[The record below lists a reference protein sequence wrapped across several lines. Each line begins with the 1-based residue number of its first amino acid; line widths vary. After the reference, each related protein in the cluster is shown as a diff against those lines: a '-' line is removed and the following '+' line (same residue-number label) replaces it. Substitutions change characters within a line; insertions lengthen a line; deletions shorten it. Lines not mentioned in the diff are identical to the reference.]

1 MCMAVA
7 KRAWKAH
14 AAHFFLQYLCF
25 MCVPDAWSS
34 SCLAP
39 YCPPAVTFFC
49 STPKKGASKMAFQD
63 RSQGGGA
70 RGGDGQGGRVGGGL
84 AGDVRGVHRT
94 TEASGLA
101 ES

>member
-63 RSQGGGA
+63 RSQGGG
-70 RGGDGQGGRVGGGL
+70 RGGETARAGGWGGDSQGMCAGFTEQLRLL
-84 AGDVRGVHRT
+84 A
-94 TEASGLA
+94 
-101 ES
+101 

>member
-1 MCMAVA
+1 
-7 KRAWKAH
+7 
-14 AAHFFLQYLCF
+14 

-63 RSQGGGA
+63 RSQGGGG
-70 RGGDGQGGRVGGGL
+70 RGGETARAGGWGGGL